1 MSPDVFIYYDWT
13 SLTDY
18 DEYQQVAQSINLKR
32 QALEAF
38 QATLSLF
45 QEQIDSRKSFEN
57 QVFPHEI
64 HSFNINQEQL
74 MKRHRQIQK
83 DLDNEKINL
92 RKANELIRLVYIKK
106 RTTQGRSLAKKN
118 HLFRLFLAARKK
130 NSREKTSSFE
140 KTQANFPKNSSKFS
154 QNAQICQLP
163 PDVIA

>member
-118 HLFRLFLAARKK
+118 PLFSLFFLAARKK
-130 NSREKTSSFE
+130 NSREKNSSIFSKKLKEFCKNTQIRQLSLENE
-140 KTQANFPKNSSKFS
+140 KTF
-154 QNAQICQLP
+154 L
-163 PDVIA
+163 V

>member
-45 QEQIDSRKSFEN
+45 QEQIDSRKLFEN

-118 HLFRLFLAARKK
+118 PLFRLFFFLAARKK
-130 NSREKTSSFE
+130 
-140 KTQANFPKNSSKFS
+140 KTQGKKPQALKKLKQIFQKTQELFLKLSNSPTPS
-154 QNAQICQLP
+154 
-163 PDVIA
+163 